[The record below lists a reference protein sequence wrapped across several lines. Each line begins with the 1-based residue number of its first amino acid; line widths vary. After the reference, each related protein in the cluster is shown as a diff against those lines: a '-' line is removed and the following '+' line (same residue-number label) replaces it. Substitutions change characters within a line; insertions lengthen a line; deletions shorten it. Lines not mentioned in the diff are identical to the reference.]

1 MTTIRHIDRTR
12 FLGVILA
19 LCGLA
24 GHALAAEG
32 KAATGRLLLSTN
44 QWDFGHK
51 WVGIPTTTEIS
62 LKNIGNTNLTI
73 ADVITSCGCAAAAP
87 KDGGTWKGRVLA
99 PGAQE
104 QMVIAF
110 NTARPAKDVS
120 RTITVQTDDPAE
132 PRSVITIKGQVQN
145 PFESKP
151 EDKISFGRLTASTS
165 QTKEIELV
173 NVTGKPM
180 RPKLRPP
187 AADSAFDIKLA
198 EIQPGKV
205 YKLSATTRPPLN
217 DGYSSLE
224 VQLETGVAAS
234 PLQNIAVTAF
244 VAAPVFVAPTKLF
257 ADATKQQQRMVRVS
271 YEAGRSIQI
280 KEVRSTHPNLIK
292 AQLLPPRNAIT
303 NAAQEFLDHTLMVTL
318 PPGSELPANGALIE
332 IHTNDPSPEYKKFT
346 IPIESLKDPARGP
359 APAGQVRTEPKSP
372 GRS

>member
-1 MTTIRHIDRTR
+1 MTTIQQIGRAAS
-12 FLGVILA
+12 LGVILA
-19 LCGLA
+19 LCGSA
-24 GHALAAEG
+24 GHAQAA
-32 KAATGRLLLSTN
+32 KDKSAAGRLLLSTN

-51 WVGIPTTTEIS
+51 WVGIPATTEIS

-110 NTARPAKDVS
+110 NTARPVKDLS

-151 EDKISFGRLTASTS
+151 EDKISFGRLTANTS
-165 QTKEIELV
+165 HTKEIDLV
-173 NVTGKPM
+173 NVAGKPM
-180 RPKLRPP
+180 RPKLRPS
-187 AADSAFDIKLA
+187 AADSAFDIKLI

-217 DGYSSLE
+217 AGYSSLE
-224 VQLETGVAAS
+224 VQLETGVAAF

-257 ADATKQQQRMVRVS
+257 ADATKQQQRMVRIS
-271 YEAGRSIQI
+271 YEAGRPFLI
-280 KEVRSTHPNLIK
+280 KEIRSTHPTLIK
-292 AQLLPPRNAIT
+292 AQLMPPRNAIT
-303 NAAQEFLDHTLMVTL
+303 NAVQEFLDHTLLVTL
-318 PPGSELPANGALIE
+318 PPGSQLPATGALIE

-346 IPIESLKDPARGP
+346 IPIESLRSSTDALT
-359 APAGQVRTEPKSP
+359 PAGQVRTEPKSQS
-372 GRS
+372 RS